1 MLNDPRI
8 LNRRL
13 DKDVDINAYENRS
26 ILTDIDESS
35 IVPHLKSM
43 NRWNEGMSRIQ
54 AGEII
59 LKIIKNTY
67 IQKYSY
73 KKFKPLAA
81 R

>member
-43 NRWNEGMSRIQ
+43 NR
-54 AGEII
+54 
-59 LKIIKNTY
+59 
-67 IQKYSY
+67 
-73 KKFKPLAA
+73 
-81 R
+81 